1 MAHKKTMLSQNSE
14 LFETVLKISDLMKER
29 DVGFALDC
37 VCVIAATCIS
47 QQASDM
53 YSALDLIGSF
63 SAQITKN
70 YIANE
75 GREYFKQGLN

>member
-1 MAHKKTMLSQNSE
+1 MAHKRTNLSKE
-14 LFETVLKISDLMKER
+14 TEILETVVKIAELMKDKEIF
-29 DVGFALDC
+29 FALDC
-37 VCVIAATCIS
+37 ICVLATSCIA
-47 QQASDM
+47 QQSDDM
-53 YSALDLIGSF
+53 YSALDMIGEF

>member
-1 MAHKKTMLSQNSE
+1 
-14 LFETVLKISDLMKER
+14 
-29 DVGFALDC
+29 
-37 VCVIAATCIS
+37 
-47 QQASDM
+47 M